1 MSQEGSADG
10 ESILSEEGDLVMDVS
25 SETPAPLS
33 PLASEVSVPSPT
45 QDMDTAHV
53 DGRVSPYGVKPKGS
67 NMKYTRVIVFSHDA
81 KQNVR
86 FWVSKWSFIL

>member
-1 MSQEGSADG
+1 
-10 ESILSEEGDLVMDVS
+10 MDVS

-33 PLASEVSVPSPT
+33 PLASEEVSVTSPT
-45 QDMDTAHV
+45 QDMDTAQV

-86 FWVSKWSFIL
+86 FWVSKLSFIL